1 MSKVFLAQS
10 EIDPT
15 TGKGRLSMGSD
26 HNRARFADFL
36 RENPGM
42 RLRIEAIT
50 PESGKQR
57 RFFEGGLIP
66 FIAFWQENIDYN
78 DSDDLK
84 RVRDWIMIEFNA
96 SFLTMGGK
104 AIKVP
109 KSSKGELNRGLIERI
124 MDWCGEQGYPVELLN
139 PEDYKDWNERVR
151 GTKGGPRTYLDY
163 LVQCG
168 KLKK

>member
-36 RENPGM
+36 RENPGV

-57 RFFEGGLIP
+57 RFFEGAIVP
-66 FIAFWQENIDYN
+66 FVTFFQENMDWN
-78 DSDDLK
+78 DKDDLE
-84 RVRDWIMIEFNA
+84 RVRNWLKIEFNGG
-96 SFLTMGGK
+96 FVTIGGK
-104 AIKVP
+104 ALKVP
-109 KSSKGELNRGLIERI
+109 KSTKGELNRGLLERI
-124 MDWCGEQGYPVELLN
+124 TDWLGEQGYPTQLLM
-139 PEDYKDWNERVR
+139 PSDYKAWNDKVR
-151 GTKGGPRTYLDY
+151 PYGGPRTYIDY
-163 LVQCG
+163 LIECG
-168 KLKK
+168 KLKKS